1 MRPIPQQHR
10 VYIAFFFYSMVLGA
24 LFPRL
29 GDLQLKMG
37 VSEGMLGLALI
48 GAPVGTQVSLILSGP
63 LIERLGHK
71 FSLLILIPMLGVA
84 ATLTTMAPGPGWFFV
99 FWFIGGLAIGG
110 TEIIVNVE
118 ADRTEHMIKRRIM
131 NRSHAFWSFGFATA
145 GLIGGQAAKWGIDP
159 TLNVGAIT
167 VVSTITMIVLF
178 HDFQPAASRS
188 STEGKAPRFA
198 IPTPG
203 ILIIVACTL
212 SAMLL
217 EGAGIDWSVIFMR
230 DTFGTG
236 PFINGL
242 AIAFGAY
249 SQGIVRY
256 FADPFVDRL
265 GPVKFATILL
275 ILLGIG
281 TLTVTFA
288 FDPYM
293 ALFGFALMGVGTSA
307 IFPLAMSAAAQRT
320 DRPAA
325 TNVAALAQLSFVMF
339 LLGPP
344 LLGFVAEHF
353 GIRSAYGVGIPLV
366 ILSLLTVKS
375 LSPDYQQKNS

>member
-1 MRPIPQQHR
+1 MNLAPQYR
-10 VYIAFFFYSMVLGA
+10 VYISFFLYSLMLGA
-24 LFPRL
+24 MFPRL
-29 GDLQLKMG
+29 GDMQLKMG
-37 VSEGMLGLALI
+37 VSEGILGLALI
-48 GAPVGTQVSLILSGP
+48 GAPVGTQISLIFSGP
-63 LIERLGHK
+63 ILEKIGYRL
-71 FSLLILIPMLGVA
+71 SLLILIPFLGFA
-84 ATLTTMAPGPGWFFV
+84 ETLVTLMPTPQLFF
-99 FWFIGGLAIGG
+99 FAWLLGGLAIGAI
-110 TEIIVNVE
+110 EIIVNLE
-118 ADRTEHMIKRRIM
+118 ADRTEHKIKRRIM

-145 GLIGGQAAKWGIDP
+145 GLIGGQSAKWGISP
-159 TLNVGAIT
+159 TAQVLTLAIIVT
-167 VVSTITMIVLF
+167 VLMLVFF
-178 HDFQPAASRS
+178 HNFEPAAARS
-188 STEGKAPRFA
+188 TTEGKAPRFA

-203 ILIIVACTL
+203 ILILVACTL

-230 DTFGTG
+230 DTFATG
-236 PFINGL
+236 PFVNGL

-265 GPVKFATILL
+265 GPVRFATILL
-275 ILLGIG
+275 VLLGIG
-281 TLTVTFA
+281 TLTVTFSLHA
-288 FDPYM
+288 YM

-353 GIRSAYGVGIPLV
+353 GIRSAFGIGIPLV

-375 LSPDYQQKNS
+375 LSPR

>member
-1 MRPIPQQHR
+1 MLINRPQWR
-10 VYIAFFFYSMVLGA
+10 VYIAFFLYSLVLGSM
-24 LFPRL
+24 FPRM
-29 GDLQLKMG
+29 GDLQLQMG
-37 VSEGMLGLALI
+37 VSEGILGLALI
-48 GAPVGTQVSLILSGP
+48 GAPVGTQLSLILSVPILEKIGY
-63 LIERLGHK
+63 K
-71 FSLLILIPMLGVA
+71 KSLMSLIPILGLA
-84 ATLTTMAPGPGWFFV
+84 ETLVTMMPGPGGFFF
-99 FWFIGGLAIGG
+99 FWFIGGIAIGSI
-110 TEIIVNVE
+110 EIIVNLE
-118 ADRTEHMIKRRIM
+118 ADRTEHKIKRRIM

-145 GLIGGQAAKWGIDP
+145 GLIGAQSAKWGIDP
-159 TLNVGAIT
+159 TTQVFGIT
-167 VVSTITMIVLF
+167 VFATVMLLVFF
-178 HDFQPAASRS
+178 HDFEPAAARS
-188 STEGKAPRFA
+188 TDEGPPPRIA
-198 IPTPG
+198 IPTMG
-203 ILIIVACTL
+203 ILVIVACTL

-275 ILLGIG
+275 VVLGIG
-281 TLTVTFA
+281 TLTVTFS

-320 DRPAA
+320 DRPASI
-325 TNVAALAQLSFVMF
+325 NVAALAQLSFVMF

-344 LLGFVAEHF
+344 MLGFVAEHF
-353 GIRSAYGVGIPLV
+353 GIRSAIGVGIPLV
-366 ILSLLTVKS
+366 VLSLLTVKS
-375 LSPDYQQKNS
+375 LSPDYQHKHS